1 MSAQGIEVRE
11 LPPENNAPTVRETC
25 AQGIEVREL
34 PPRCECLELPFI
46 VDELAD
52 DGSDM
57 DSPWYVDAFSA
68 ADALRRY
75 YRNCTDHGYQ
85 PAPRVRVRR
94 GVR

>member
-1 MSAQGIEVRE
+1 M
-11 LPPENNAPTVRETC
+11 LNNLKPYV
-25 AQGIEVREL
+25 
-34 PPRCECLELPFI
+34 

-57 DSPWYVDAFSA
+57 DSPWYVDAISA

-85 PAPRVRVRR
+85 PAPRVRVRC
-94 GVR
+94 GVRAPSSAPRAFLARHSTH